1 MNQPT
6 PTSGNLDQTGKERI
20 LPAYQRPAAYCA
32 GRFRFPLGQKTYIM
46 GILNVTPDS
55 FSDGGRYADATHALN
70 QAGQMLADGADIID
84 IGGEST
90 RPGHTPVSER
100 EEIERVVPVIRQ
112 IIRQYDCPV
121 SIDTW
126 KPGVAEAALA
136 AGACM
141 INDINGLQ
149 KEPELIRLAVKHDAG
164 VIMMHNARL
173 YRTDDSASA
182 AAGPGVDLIGF
193 LGRSIG
199 DALDGRL
206 APDHLMLDPGI
217 GFGVTSDESI
227 AMIAHLQDLACF
239 RLPIL
244 VGPSRKRFIGA
255 ILDAPVD
262 DREFGTAAAVA
273 ISIANGA
280 DVLRVHNVRAMLQ
293 VARVSDA
300 LCRPWPAPAGG
311 DHR

>member
-1 MNQPT
+1 MNQPILANE
-6 PTSGNLDQTGKERI
+6 NLDQTGKDRI
-20 LPAYQRPAAYCA
+20 HPVHQRPGTFCA

-55 FSDGGRYADATHALN
+55 FSDGGRYADAMHALN
-70 QAGQMLADGADIID
+70 QAGQMLAEGADIID

-112 IIRQYDCPV
+112 IISQFDCPV

-126 KPGVAEAALA
+126 KPGVAAAALA

-141 INDINGLQ
+141 INDINGLH
-149 KEPELIRLAVKHDAG
+149 KEPDLIRLAARYDAG

-173 YRTDDSASA
+173 YRSDDGSAA

-193 LGRSIG
+193 LGTSIAA
-199 DALDGRL
+199 ALAGNL

-227 AMIAHLQDLACF
+227 AMIAHLRDMASF
-239 RLPIL
+239 NLPIL

-280 DVLRVHNVRAMLQ
+280 DVLRVHNVRAMMQ

-300 LCRPWPAPAGG
+300 LCRHWPAPAGG
-311 DHR
+311 DHP